1 MTEPPRRPARHLTGQ
16 RESAVPCAAPAPV
29 REDLSR
35 ALSRRWMLGTPLL
48 ALLAAPPASAQSAEL
63 DAAIRAWAA
72 GAVPKDGRVMLEIAP
87 LVENGNAVPVTVRA
101 ESPMTE
107 ANHVRE
113 LAIFNEKNPQRDVA
127 RFLLTPA
134 SGRAQVSTRIRLA
147 TTQQLVALARFSDG
161 SIGQHRVDVLVT
173 LAACIEG

>member
-1 MTEPPRRPARHLTGQ
+1 MIDRSRRLLIGTPMLVLATLTPAR
-16 RESAVPCAAPAPV
+16 
-29 REDLSR
+29 
-35 ALSRRWMLGTPLL
+35 
-48 ALLAAPPASAQSAEL
+48 AQSPEL

-72 GAVPKDGRVMLEIAP
+72 GATPKDGRVTLEIAP
-87 LVENGNAVPVTVRA
+87 LVENGNAVPITVRA
-101 ESPMTE
+101 DSQMTE

-113 LAIFNEKNPQRDVA
+113 LVVFNEKNPQRDVA
-127 RFLLTPA
+127 RFLLAPA

-161 SIGQHRVDVLVT
+161 SIGQHRVEVLVT

>member
-1 MTEPPRRPARHLTGQ
+1 MTDR
-16 RESAVPCAAPAPV
+16 
-29 REDLSR
+29 
-35 ALSRRWMLGTPLL
+35 SRRLLIGTPLL
-48 ALLAAPPASAQSAEL
+48 ALAALQPARAQSPEL

-72 GAVPKDGRVMLEIAP
+72 GAVPKDGRVTLEIAP
-87 LVENGNAVPVTVRA
+87 LVENGNAVPITVRA
-101 ESPMTE
+101 DSPMTE

-127 RFLLTPA
+127 RFLLTPIN
-134 SGRAQVSTRIRLA
+134 GRAQVSTRIRLA

>member
-1 MTEPPRRPARHLTGQ
+1 MAH
-16 RESAVPCAAPAPV
+16 
-29 REDLSR
+29 
-35 ALSRRWMLGTPLL
+35 LSRRLLLGTPLL
-48 ALLAAPPASAQSAEL
+48 ALATLTPARAQSPEL

-72 GAVPKDGRVMLEIAP
+72 GAVPKDGRVSLEIAP
-87 LVENGNAVPVTVRA
+87 LVENGNAVPITVRA
-101 ESPMTE
+101 DSPMTE

-113 LAIFNEKNPQRDVA
+113 LAVFNEKNPQRDVA

-161 SIGQHRVDVLVT
+161 SIGQHRVEVLVT

>member
-1 MTEPPRRPARHLTGQ
+1 MPR
-16 RESAVPCAAPAPV
+16 AAPAPV
-29 REDLSR
+29 REDLPR

-48 ALLAAPPASAQSAEL
+48 ALAALPPARAQS
-63 DAAIRAWAA
+63 
-72 GAVPKDGRVMLEIAP
+72 
-87 LVENGNAVPVTVRA
+87 
-101 ESPMTE
+101 S
-107 ANHVRE
+107 E

-161 SIGQHRVDVLVT
+161 SIGQHRVEVLVT